1 MKNLFLNKSKV
12 QLIEQGGLHT
22 AMEIEAQPEL
32 WKKIRDKFFV
42 ERNSILKFIEP
53 VLGEPGLEIV
63 LTGAGSSAFI
73 GQSVNHIFSSKFNV
87 PAKAIPTTTLVTHF
101 RQYIDLN
108 KPVLFISFARSGNSP
123 ESNAVV
129 SLAETF
135 CSKCWHI
142 AITCNADGELAT
154 TVQKL
159 PNGLNIVLPPESED
173 AGLAMTGSFTGMM
186 LAAIALANIK
196 QKKFDP
202 GLFDFD
208 KVSELGANL
217 ISGQMTNLEE
227 LSALP
232 FSRIIFLGSGPL
244 LGIAE
249 ESHLKVQELSDGQIV
264 GKFDSFLG
272 FRHGP
277 KAIINN
283 ETLVVCLFSDDD
295 HVFQYEKDLALQIKQ
310 DNEAL
315 ALLGVFPSKEKSLT
329 LNLGHEI
336 VISNANESTPFDLWL
351 PVYVLPAQII
361 GFFKSLNLGLQPDK
375 PSKSGTITRVVKG
388 VTIYPAVSS
397 A

>member
-1 MKNLFLNKSKV
+1 MENPFLNKSKV
-12 QLIEQGGLHT
+12 KLIEHGGLHT
-22 AMEIEAQPEL
+22 AMEIHRQPEL

-42 ERNSILKFIEP
+42 ERSSILKFIKP
-53 VLGEPGLEIV
+53 VLETPDLQII

-73 GQSVNHIFSSKFNV
+73 GQTVCHAFSITCKV
-87 PAKAIPTTTLVTHF
+87 PAHAIPTTTLVTHF
-101 RQYIDLN
+101 SHYIDVN

-129 SLAETF
+129 SLANMF
-135 CSKCWHI
+135 CSNCWHI
-142 AITCNADGELAT
+142 AITCNSDGKLAR

-173 AGLAMTGSFTGMM
+173 AGLAMTGSFTGMT
-186 LAAIALANIK
+186 LAAIALANIE
-196 QKKFDP
+196 QKKFEP
-202 GLFDFD
+202 GLFD
-208 KVSELGANL
+208 KISQLGENL
-217 ISGQMTNLEE
+217 IPGQLTILEK
-227 LSALP
+227 LSELP

-283 ETLVVCLFSDDD
+283 ETVVVCLFSDDD
-295 HVFQYEKDLALQIKQ
+295 HVFQYEKDLALQIRQ
-310 DNEAL
+310 DNEAM
-315 ALLGVFPSKEKSLT
+315 ALLGIFPSIEKARI
-329 LNLGHEI
+329 LNLDHKI
-336 VISNANESTPFDLWL
+336 VISNSSDKIPFDLLL
-351 PVYVLPAQII
+351 PVYVLPAQVI
-361 GFFKSLNLGLQPDK
+361 GFCKSLNLGLKPDQ

-388 VTIYPAVSS
+388 VTIYPAVPS